1 MTTAADDSAVEGAFE
16 ALLAGRPVPEGAA
29 GLAAFTGA
37 VRASATRPGRPNA
50 ALAELLATG
59 LLTDQSS
66 PSARTARSAGAPPSR
81 RDTRIRRRFAMFFPV
96 LIAKFLSAGALAQA
110 ASGAGVALVAFT
122 GVGAVGVLPGPLQ
135 DTVANAV
142 ETVTPF
148 DLPGGE
154 KAAPAEDSTL
164 EGSGLEE
171 PASEL
176 PVAEDPTTEDPAT
189 EDVPVAPTGGA
200 GFDPE
205 AWAAAGPDRYSS
217 FGAWVRDGAHHGAFK
232 ADGVRFGQIVSRY
245 ASQKGLDRD
254 ELAEEGVDL
263 DLLTAVPVVT
273 AREDKKP
280 VGTEP
285 RGAAPRTST
294 DPTGDSRDSSDDS
307 HNHSPSPSHS
317 GNSNSDGNS
326 HSDGYGDS
334 RDGNGTGYGYGNGTG
349 NGNGNGNAQSHGRD

>member
-263 DLLTAVPVVT
+263 DEVTAVPVVA

-285 RGAAPRTST
+285 RGAAPQTST
-294 DPTGDSRDSSDDS
+294 GTTGDSHD
-307 HNHSPSPSHS
+307 HN
-317 GNSNSDGNS
+317 
-326 HSDGYGDS
+326 
-334 RDGNGTGYGYGNGTG
+334 GNGNGNGYSDG
-349 NGNGNGNAQSHGRD
+349 NGNGNGNGNGYSDGGNSDGGQGHGDSRDSNGYGDGDAKSHGRD

>member
-37 VRASATRPGRPNA
+37 VRVSATRPGRPNA

-81 RDTRIRRRFAMFFPV
+81 GDTRIRNRRRFAMFFPA

-110 ASGAGVALVAFT
+110 ATGAGVALVAFT
-122 GVGAVGVLPGPLQ
+122 GVGAVGVLPDPLQ
-135 DTVANAV
+135 NTVANAV
-142 ETVTPF
+142 ESMTPL

-154 KAAPAEDSTL
+154 KPAPAEDSTL
-164 EGSGLEE
+164 EGPTLEE
-171 PASEL
+171 PA
-176 PVAEDPTTEDPAT
+176 PVPPVVEEPAT
-189 EDVPVAPTGGA
+189 EAVVPVPPTGGA

-205 AWAAAGPDRYSS
+205 AWAAGGPDRYSS

-263 DLLTAVPVVT
+263 DEVTAVPVVA

-285 RGAAPRTST
+285 RGAAPQTST
-294 DPTGDSRDSSDDS
+294 GTTGDSHD
-307 HNHSPSPSHS
+307 HN
-317 GNSNSDGNS
+317 
-326 HSDGYGDS
+326 
-334 RDGNGTGYGYGNGTG
+334 GNGYSDG
-349 NGNGNGNAQSHGRD
+349 NGNGNGNGYSDGGQGHGDSRDSRDSNGYGNGDAKSHGRD